1 MSNHSTRWQA
11 PTETIRFRF
20 GSRII
25 TATGTPSDHVHL
37 HVLRMR
43 IQKTFLERA
52 IQFVLSLAP
61 RAFASWVQDR
71 LPEWCLPEKIVFKKQ
86 KEGWDEE
93 FDQEKAAYAKLRPI
107 QGITVPRFYGAIA
120 YNDTRAMILSDIGGA
135 CVASPEGA
143 VLDEKDFYQLLYKA
157 TTSLTDLGVSHDDS
171 KLDNLHL
178 VTEDGKDKIMMV
190 DLERVDMDLS
200 EDDFAFAA
208 QSKAEFLSR
217 QYRGHLRTLEYDGML
232 LPKRLL
238 KA

>member
-1 MSNHSTRWQA
+1 MGHPTRWKL

-20 GSRII
+20 GSRLI
-25 TATGTPSDHVHL
+25 TATGTASDHVHR
-37 HVLRMR
+37 HVLRDW
-43 IQKTFLERA
+43 F
-52 IQFVLSLAP
+52 
-61 RAFASWVQDR
+61 
-71 LPEWCLPEKIVFKKQ
+71 PEWCLPERIVFKKQ

-93 FDQEKAAYAKLRPI
+93 FDQEKVAYAKLRPI
-107 QGITVPRFYGAIA
+107 QGITIPRFYGAIT
-120 YNDTRAMILSDIGGA
+120 YNGTRAIILSDIGGA

-143 VLDEKDFYQLLYKA
+143 VLDEKDFHHQLLYKA
-157 TTSLTDLGVSHDDS
+157 LTTLTGLGVSHDDS

-208 QSKAEFLSR
+208 YSKADFLTR
-217 QYRGHLRTLEYDGML
+217 QYRSHLRTLEYDGVL